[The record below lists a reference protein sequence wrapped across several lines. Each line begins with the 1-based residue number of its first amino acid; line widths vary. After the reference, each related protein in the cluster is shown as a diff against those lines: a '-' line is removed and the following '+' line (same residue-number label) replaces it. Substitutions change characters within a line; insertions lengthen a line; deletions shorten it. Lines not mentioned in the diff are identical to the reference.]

1 MSQMVHLTTA
11 DSVTEAEEIQA
22 FLADA
27 DVEAELQPVDDADAV
42 AVLVP
47 ESKLEDAEDLLAAMT
62 DDDDALPTI

>member
-1 MSQMVHLTTA
+1 MSELVHLAIA
-11 DSVTEAEEIQA
+11 DDVTEAEEIQA

-27 DVEAELQPVDDADAV
+27 DIESELQPVEEADTV

-62 DDDDALPTI
+62 DDAE